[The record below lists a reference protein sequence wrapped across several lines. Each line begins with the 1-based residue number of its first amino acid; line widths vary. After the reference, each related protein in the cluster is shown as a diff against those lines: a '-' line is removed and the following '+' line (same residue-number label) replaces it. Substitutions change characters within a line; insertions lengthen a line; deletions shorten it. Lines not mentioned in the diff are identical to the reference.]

1 MDNAEN
7 SLFQLRCLGEVD
19 ALGSCVKPFLSWP
32 YINDAAEYMSV
43 EALPGDQL
51 KQQYHYGYVARS
63 PLILWYWYFW
73 WRRIPVF
80 GLVHKYPPFIDV
92 AESRRAGSNEKLR
105 RARGQGLPTSARHE
119 TQ

>member
-1 MDNAEN
+1 MRET
-7 SLFQLRCLGEVD
+7 
-19 ALGSCVKPFLSWP
+19 FLSEP

-73 WRRIPVF
+73 WRRMPVF